1 MVSYNTWIV
10 ASFTAFQI
18 YCFDAVTLENKLS
31 VLTYPLQGAPGVN
44 IGYGPMAVG
53 PRWLAYATN
62 TPLLSNTG
70 RLSPQNLTPS
80 PGVSPSTS
88 PSSGSL
94 VARYAM
100 ESSKQIAAGIINLG
114 DMGYKTL
121 SKYCQDFMPDGSNSP
136 LSSSPGRRFGK
147 IPSSVHPAEADNAGM
162 VSWCL
167 TKFFVPFQ
175 KAWKNEVFNSIIVVM
190 KCDWTFAGSHQGF
203 YLQSYYLTV

>member
-1 MVSYNTWIV
+1 MYLYVLT
-10 ASFTAFQI
+10 TFQV

-31 VLTYPLQGAPGVN
+31 VLTYPLQGAPGIN

-53 PRWLAYATN
+53 PRWLAYASN
-62 TPLLSNTG
+62 SPLLSSTG

-121 SKYCQDFMPDGSNSP
+121 SKYCQELLPDGSGSP
-136 LSSSPGRRFGK
+136 LSSSPGRRSGK
-147 IPSSVHPAEADNAGM
+147 LPSSVHPLEADNAGM
-162 VSWCL
+162 VS
-167 TKFFVPFQ
+167 
-175 KAWKNEVFNSIIVVM
+175 
-190 KCDWTFAGSHQGF
+190 
-203 YLQSYYLTV
+203 

>member
-1 MVSYNTWIV
+1 LEIGTGKDGLYNTLIDS
-10 ASFTAFQI
+10 SFTAFQI

-31 VLTYPLQGAPGVN
+31 VLTYPLQGSPGVN

-62 TPLLSNTG
+62 TPSLSNTG

-100 ESSKQIAAGIINLG
+100 ESSKQIATSIINFG

-121 SKYCQDFMPDGSNSP
+121 SKYCQELMPDGSNSP
-136 LSSSPGRRFGK
+136 LPSSPGRRSGK

-162 VSWCL
+162 VSLCL
-167 TKFFVPFQ
+167 TNHFVPFQ
-175 KAWKNEVFNSIIVVM
+175 SAWRK
-190 KCDWTFAGSHQGF
+190 
-203 YLQSYYLTV
+203 